1 VVVMNGDGDRDEPVA
16 GSLFAYLGQELRDFL
31 VNDGVSRSFA
41 AGEVLLRYGD
51 PTTHVLL
58 LVHGWVRVSVL
69 ARDGQ
74 QILCGLRGPGDVLGD
89 LAAMHGWPRTA
100 TVSAL
105 EDVQVVQLTSARFVA
120 SLHERPGIAIAMV
133 NQMAGRLREAEAA
146 RVDFAT
152 LGVDQRVAAYLRRLA
167 DQHGVRGRDGVVI
180 GMPLTQQDIANRVGA
195 SRRAV
200 ARSMALLRERRI
212 VCTSRRRIVLRRPDV
227 LASFARCEPEGTQRE

>member
-1 VVVMNGDGDRDEPVA
+1 MNDDGNRDGPVA
-16 GSLFAYLGQELRDFL
+16 GSLFAYLDQELRDFL
-31 VNDGVSRSFA
+31 VDNGVARSFA

-51 PTTHVLL
+51 PTNHVLL
-58 LVHGWVRVSVL
+58 LVHGWVRVSVS

-74 QILCGLRGPGDVLGD
+74 EILCGLRGPGDVLGD

-105 EDVQVVQLTSARFVA
+105 EDVRVVQLTSARFVA
-120 SLHERPGIAIAMV
+120 SLHERPGIAVAMV
-133 NQMAGRLREAEAA
+133 KQMAARLREAEAA
-146 RVDFAT
+146 RIDFAT

-167 DQHGVRGRDGVVI
+167 DQHGILGRDGVVI
-180 GMPLTQQDIANRVGA
+180 RMPVTQQDIANRVGA

-212 VCTSRRRIVLRRPDV
+212 VCTARRRIVLRQPDV
-227 LASFARCEPEGTQRE
+227 LAAFARCEPEGTQRE